1 MKIVAY
7 TALVL
12 LIVPLQVVLS
22 DRISI
27 AGIHPDLAL
36 IAVCLIG
43 LYRGEM
49 DALLAGFALGLTQD
63 LFSGGAQWGNLC
75 LKPIIGM
82 IAGLASRNL
91 ASLTWAFVLGFL
103 FTLSTF
109 SGTIMYLLKSLTGSG
124 VNFFEAARGIILPQ
138 ACYDALLGFALL
150 KLLHLRR
157 PHRASLTAFTYE

>member
-1 MKIVAY
+1 MKPVIY

-12 LIVPLQVVLS
+12 LIVPFQIVLS

-43 LYRGEM
+43 LYQGEM
-49 DALLAGFALGLTQD
+49 EALLAGFALGLTQD
-63 LFSGGAQWGNLC
+63 LFSGGAHWGNLC
-75 LKPIIGM
+75 LKPIIGV

-91 ASLTWAFVLGFL
+91 VSLTWVFALGLL

-109 SGTIMYLLKSLTGSG
+109 SGTIMYLLKSLTSSG
-124 VNFFEAARGIILPQ
+124 MSFFEAARGIILPQ
-138 ACYDALLGFALL
+138 ACYDALFGFALL
-150 KLLHLRR
+150 KLLQLRK
-157 PHRASLTAFTYE
+157 PHRTSLTAFTYE

>member
-1 MKIVAY
+1 MKPVAY
-7 TALVL
+7 AALVL
-12 LIVPLQVVLS
+12 LIVPFQIVLL

-43 LYRGEM
+43 LYLGEM
-49 DALLAGFALGLTQD
+49 EALLAGFALGLTQD
-63 LFSGGAQWGNLC
+63 LFSGGAHWGNLC
-75 LKPIIGM
+75 LKPIIGL

-91 ASLTWAFVLGFL
+91 AHLTWVFFLGIL

-109 SGTIMYLLKSLTGSG
+109 SGTILYMLKSLTGGS

-150 KLLHLRR
+150 KLLQLRR
-157 PHRASLTAFTYE
+157 PHRTSLTAFTYE

>member
-1 MKIVAY
+1 MKPIVY

-12 LIVPLQVVLS
+12 LVVPFQIVMS

-43 LYRGEM
+43 LYQGEM
-49 DALLAGFALGLTQD
+49 EALLAGFALGLTQD
-63 LFSGGAQWGNLC
+63 LFSGGAHWGNLC
-75 LKPIIGM
+75 LKPIIGL

-91 ASLTWAFVLGFL
+91 VSLTWVFALGLL
-103 FTLSTF
+103 FTLSAF
-109 SGTIMYLLKSLTGSG
+109 SGTIMYLLKSLTGSS
-124 VNFFEAARGIILPQ
+124 VTFFEAALGIILPQ

-150 KLLHLRR
+150 KLFHLRR
-157 PHRASLTAFTYE
+157 PQRAALTAFTYE

>member
-1 MKIVAY
+1 MKPVAY
-7 TALVL
+7 AALVL
-12 LIVPLQVVLS
+12 LIVPFQIVLL

-36 IAVCLIG
+36 IAICLIG

-49 DALLAGFALGLTQD
+49 EALLAGFALGLTQD
-63 LFSGGAQWGNLC
+63 LFSGGAHWGNLC
-75 LKPIIGM
+75 LKPIIGL

-91 ASLTWAFVLGFL
+91 AHLTWAFLLGIL

-109 SGTIMYLLKSLTGSG
+109 SGTILYMLKSLTGGS

-150 KLLHLRR
+150 KLLQLRR
-157 PHRASLTAFTYE
+157 PDRTSLTAFTYE

>member
-7 TALVL
+7 VVLVL
-12 LIVPLQVVLS
+12 FIVPFQVVLL

-27 AGIHPDLAL
+27 AGIRPDLAL

-49 DALLAGFALGLTQD
+49 EALLVGFALGLTQD
-63 LFSGGAQWGNLC
+63 LFSGGAHWGNLC
-75 LKPIIGM
+75 LKPIIGL

-91 ASLTWAFVLGFL
+91 ANLTWAFALGFL
-103 FTLSTF
+103 FTLSAF

-124 VNFFEAARGIILPQ
+124 LNFFEAARGIILPQ
-138 ACYDALLGFALL
+138 ACYDALFGFAFL
-150 KLLHLRR
+150 KLIQLRR

>member
-1 MKIVAY
+1 MKPVVY

-12 LIVPLQVVLS
+12 LIVPFQIVLS

-43 LYRGEM
+43 LYQGEM
-49 DALLAGFALGLTQD
+49 EALLAGFALGLTQD
-63 LFSGGAQWGNLC
+63 LFSGGAHWGNLC
-75 LKPIIGM
+75 LKPIIGV

-91 ASLTWAFVLGFL
+91 VSLTWVFALGFL

-109 SGTIMYLLKSLTGSG
+109 SGTIMYLLKSLTSSG
-124 VNFFEAARGIILPQ
+124 MSFFEAARGIILPQ
-138 ACYDALLGFALL
+138 ACYDALFGFALL
-150 KLLHLRR
+150 KLLQLRK